1 MILSA
6 CAAISRPPATLESLK
21 TDAVALRELQR
32 ATVDSLIDNLARR
45 AVTRGDHMLD
55 VLLLSGGGQHG
66 AYGAGFLRG
75 WKSRSDMPMPR
86 FDLVTGVST
95 GALQAPFAFLGTE
108 QSLDTLVNLYR
119 GAAVNFA
126 PRLDWLFW
134 LRRTGG
140 LVDTAAFRK
149 TLATIFDDAMCRELQ
164 REFREGRRLAI
175 ATTDFDLAVG
185 RVWDIAR
192 ETDCSTKSLSH
203 VQSLFV
209 ATAAIPGIFPPVI
222 LDGHVHGDGGIVSNV
237 LPVLDFSGYR
247 RLAERLRSLGIQE
260 PVTVRLWVLMN
271 LWTHHAP
278 TVVDPAN
285 RSELAQRG
293 SILLFWTQQSQLLQR
308 LDDLAR
314 VVSLDVPGLKLE
326 MHYSAVPSELST
338 EPGASALFDGAWM
351 ARLEALG
358 YQRARGAAP
367 WDQITSPYERP
378 LPLPVVQ

>member
-1 MILSA
+1 
-6 CAAISRPPATLESLK
+6 
-21 TDAVALRELQR
+21 
-32 ATVDSLIDNLARR
+32 
-45 AVTRGDHMLD
+45 
-55 VLLLSGGGQHG
+55 
-66 AYGAGFLRG
+66 
-75 WKSRSDMPMPR
+75 
-86 FDLVTGVST
+86 
-95 GALQAPFAFLGTE
+95 
-108 QSLDTLVNLYR
+108 
-119 GAAVNFA
+119 
-126 PRLDWLFW
+126 
-134 LRRTGG
+134 
-140 LVDTAAFRK
+140 LVDTGAFRA
-149 TLATIFDDAMCRELQ
+149 TLATVFDEAMCRELQ